1 MKRVVT
7 SVTDGASKLK
17 SKTPAKETKFIND
30 LSKMQNAEIHRG
42 MPKVAVQVDST
53 EVNLTAPALD
63 LHVAAPSFAVSL

>member
-30 LSKMQNAEIHRG
+30 LSKMQNAEIHLAV
-42 MPKVAVQVDST
+42 PK
-53 EVNLTAPALD
+53 LT
-63 LHVAAPSFAVSL
+63 V